1 MEVDSDSEPSEIVE
15 FEGYT
20 YEKKWV
26 GDTSDW
32 ALWNCAKRGCTGQ
45 VAMTAVRKK
54 RWRGKRI
61 AVLRDVPGNRL
72 RAFVPRRSHNHAP
85 LVTNGKEISSQIETT
100 AAIPEPTPTTKSPT
114 TSSTS
119 LTDSLA
125 IPSFNVLN
133 EIDTFHSSETKS
145 LHSLTDVENTCSI
158 NLDNLSKSMETAEQT
173 VNNFDE
179 GIQMPN
185 INGTMEF
192 KVVKPISI
200 IDHNAN
206 SEERYLKDISV
217 TNEGTNIIKNLEK
230 NEVMQIKHGNSE
242 DMSSQNKNEDI
253 LCHVCDTFFN
263 VCYYNQHVQT
273 TKHLSACE
281 EYFKD
286 RIDFENYRIFSCSVS
301 ATIAEFFK
309 SIKEDFIILVNHLLL
324 ENSAL
329 VINVYFFALYHE
341 DTSVIENKNI
351 AEVKHFDVCNKELT
365 KNTDVYELYKDV
377 VNSFLFQSD
386 ALKTSESSWTLEETL
401 YVEITI
407 VKKLY
412 ENEIALVENSHNN
425 EINDNNIN
433 TDNLKKTEPLQLI
446 RCKQCCTYVIQ
457 KNYEDHLE
465 TTAHKILLCYLNNE
479 KIQINGVQ
487 CDSRFLSCRILSPEH
502 VLIDQ
507 FFQSIESDVLELIA
521 RIIKFQNN
529 KPVNVTIKLFG
540 LYNNSLMSKTDNLG
554 DVKSFLIRN
563 QILSEVT
570 ILLLWFQQISNTLKS
585 HHQNYLKSMPQSYYL
600 ARVMFLDLC
609 FYEMTNI

>member
-32 ALWNCAKRGCTGQ
+32 ALWNCVKRGCTGQ
-45 VAMTAVRKK
+45 VATTAVRKK

-72 RAFVPRRSHNHAP
+72 RAFVSRRPHNHAP
-85 LVTNGKEISSQIETT
+85 LAANGKEISSQIETT
-100 AAIPEPTPTTKSPT
+100 AEIAEPTTT
-114 TSSTS
+114 TSTPTTS
-119 LTDSLA
+119 LTDPSA
-125 IPSFNVLN
+125 IPSFKVLN
-133 EIDTFHSSETKS
+133 EIDTFHSSETN
-145 LHSLTDVENTCSI
+145 SLTGVENTCSI
-158 NLDNLSKSMETAEQT
+158 NLDNLSKSMETVEQT

-179 GIQMPN
+179 GIKMPN
-185 INGTMEF
+185 INGTIEL
-192 KVVKPISI
+192 KVVKPISL

-217 TNEGTNIIKNLEK
+217 TTDGTNIIENIEK
-230 NEVMQIKHGNSE
+230 NEVMQIKHDNSE
-242 DMSSQNKNEDI
+242 NMSSQNKDEEI
-253 LCHVCDTFFN
+253 LCHVCDTFFD

-301 ATIAEFFK
+301 VTIAEFFK
-309 SIKEDFIILVNHLLL
+309 SIKEDFTILVNHLLL

-341 DTSVIENKNI
+341 DSSVIENKNI
-351 AEVKHFDVCNKELT
+351 AEVKHFDELT
-365 KNTDVYELYKDV
+365 KNTDVYELYKDI
-377 VNSFLFQSD
+377 VNSVLFQSD
-386 ALKTSESSWTLEETL
+386 ALETSESSWTLEETL

-412 ENEIALVENSHNN
+412 EIEIASKSLVENSHNN
-425 EINDNNIN
+425 EINDNNID

-446 RCKQCCTYVIQ
+446 RCKQCCIYIIQ
-457 KNYEDHLE
+457 KNYEYHLK
-465 TTAHKILLCYLNNE
+465 TTAHKISLCYLNNE

-487 CDSRFLSCRILSPEH
+487 CDSRFLSCRLLSPEH
-502 VLIDQ
+502 VSIDQ

-529 KPVNVTIKLFG
+529 GPVNVTIKLFG
-540 LYNNSLMSKTDNLG
+540 LYNNSLMNTTDNLG

-563 QILSEVT
+563 QILSEIT
-570 ILLLWFQQISNTLKS
+570 ILLLWFQQISNILKS

-609 FYEMTNI
+609 FYEMTDI